1 MQFVSPQNWQLLQ
14 NQHFIIYMFF
24 IYMCVYKRHIGSRGN
39 KKTLQCLTISK
50 ERMQTIQ
57 KTKVNT
63 ENMCS
68 CLEEKMGFLTIC

>member
-1 MQFVSPQNWQLLQ
+1 
-14 NQHFIIYMFF
+14 
-24 IYMCVYKRHIGSRGN
+24 MCVYKRHIGSRGN